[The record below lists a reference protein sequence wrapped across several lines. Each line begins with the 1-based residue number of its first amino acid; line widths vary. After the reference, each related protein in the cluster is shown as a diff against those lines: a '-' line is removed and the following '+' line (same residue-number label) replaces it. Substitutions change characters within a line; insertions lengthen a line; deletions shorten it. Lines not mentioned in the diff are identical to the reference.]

1 MTRTEQRSQRT
12 WVVWSMRGVAVA
24 LLSLVVYV
32 MLAAPGRRYL
42 EQRSEVGE
50 RREQLDEI
58 TARNVEMEDRLDR
71 LDDPDEIQRIARRDY
86 GLVTEGEESYTI
98 LPPSTAGLNL
108 PDGWPFNT
116 LAEPVRHASSG
127 HD

>member
-1 MTRTEQRSQRT
+1 
-12 WVVWSMRGVAVA
+12 MRAIAVA

-42 EQRSEVGE
+42 DQRSEVGE
-50 RREQLDEI
+50 RREQLQEI
-58 TARNVEMEDRLDR
+58 TDRNAEMEQRLER

-98 LPPSTAGLNL
+98 LPPSTAGLDL

-127 HD
+127 RR

>member
-1 MTRTEQRSQRT
+1 
-12 WVVWSMRGVAVA
+12 MRGVALV
-24 LLSLVVYV
+24 LLCLVVYV
-32 MLAAPGRRYL
+32 MLAVPARRYL

-58 TARNVEMEDRLDR
+58 TARNGEMEQRLER
-71 LDDPDEIQRIARRDY
+71 LDDPDEIQRTARRDY

-116 LAEPVRHASSG
+116 LAEPVRRASSG